1 MCCTSIARSATKSE
15 SAVARTARG
24 SDPMSSRAWSRN
36 CLASE
41 TSSGFV
47 TRPPP
52 GATPTAYSL
61 AASEAAATMRRGERQ
76 QHAVDAQLTRPSC
89 RRAAE
94 PHVRPPVGRARDLDL
109 TPPDAACEG
118 RALERLVDGL

>member
-1 MCCTSIARSATKSE
+1 
-15 SAVARTARG
+15 
-24 SDPMSSRAWSRN
+24 MSSRAWSRN

-61 AASEAAATMRRGERQ
+61 AASEAAATMRRATASESI
-76 QHAVDAQLTRPSC
+76 ACAP
-89 RRAAE
+89 A
-94 PHVRPPVGRARDLDL
+94 
-109 TPPDAACEG
+109 DAAMHVPNNKPTMDL
-118 RALERLVDGL
+118 R

>member
-1 MCCTSIARSATKSE
+1 MERVLGRRIFNTRVILSGMQ
-15 SAVARTARG
+15 G
-24 SDPMSSRAWSRN
+24 SPSRALPHDAGYGR
-36 CLASE
+36 L
-41 TSSGFV
+41 
-47 TRPPP
+47 
-52 GATPTAYSL
+52 
-61 AASEAAATMRRGERQ
+61 MRVGERQ

-118 RALERLVDGL
+118 RALERLVDGLLGGEAY

>member
-1 MCCTSIARSATKSE
+1 M
-15 SAVARTARG
+15 
-24 SDPMSSRAWSRN
+24 
-36 CLASE
+36 E
-41 TSSGFV
+41 TVLGRRIFNTRVILSGMQGNPSHALQPHHGY
-47 TRPPP
+47 RR
-52 GATPTAYSL
+52 L
-61 AASEAAATMRRGERQ
+61 MRVGERQ

-118 RALERLVDGL
+118 RALERLVDGLLSGEAYGDMGRGVGPTLAVRALIRCEQ